1 MSADARVPLERAS
14 GSISCHARYVPFH
27 STKWDQL
34 FPVIQTGHRSVLACQ
49 VRVCFSCR
57 QGFGVAS
64 GLQGQSDP
72 VAAPPWRRRW
82 CKSGEDVWGNLLLH
96 VCQKDSVVSSFNPSF
111 VAKISRKERPGCLI
125 LKFLSITLTSELF
138 FYMLIWNSSRWSW
151 FIWKSEGTLKPVTL
165 VWRPLYGRG
174 SFCVETC
181 LVFFTW
187 QNRWIWPSLDSYT

>member
-1 MSADARVPLERAS
+1 MVAFPFFPIRDTKRSYFLNRLGTVAAVGIWCSGGAEDVSADARVPLERAS
-14 GSISCHARYVPFH
+14 GSISRHAHYVPFQ

-34 FPVIQTGHRSVLACQ
+34 FPVIQAGHRSVLACQ

-64 GLQGQSDP
+64 GQQGQSDP

-111 VAKISRKERPGCLI
+111 VSKISCKECPGCLI
-125 LKFLSITLTSELF
+125 LKFLFITLTSEVSLLF
-138 FYMLIWNSSRWSW
+138 F
-151 FIWKSEGTLKPVTL
+151 
-165 VWRPLYGRG
+165 
-174 SFCVETC
+174 
-181 LVFFTW
+181 
-187 QNRWIWPSLDSYT
+187 